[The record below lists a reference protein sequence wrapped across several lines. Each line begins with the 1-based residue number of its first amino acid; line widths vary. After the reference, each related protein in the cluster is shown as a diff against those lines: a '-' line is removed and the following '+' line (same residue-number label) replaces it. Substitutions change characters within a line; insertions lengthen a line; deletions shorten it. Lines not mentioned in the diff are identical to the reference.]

1 VIVLSSEFVIS
12 LAEEAIYTVLII
24 SGPLLLLALGIGLL
38 VSIFQATTQ
47 IQEQT
52 LAFIPK
58 IVAVFI
64 GIVFFGPWM
73 LSRMISF
80 TYDILNNLHKYVG

>member
-1 VIVLSSEFVIS
+1 MNSEFVIS
-12 LAEEAIYTVLII
+12 LAERAVYTILIVT
-24 SGPLLLLALGIGLL
+24 GPLLILALVVGLV

-58 IVAVFI
+58 IVAVFV
-64 GIVFFGPWM
+64 GLVFFGPWM
-73 LSRMISF
+73 LVQIVEF
-80 TYDILNNLHKYVG
+80 TSNIFNNLHHVIS

>member
-1 VIVLSSEFVIS
+1 MSNEFVLN
-12 LAEEAIYTVLII
+12 LAEKGIYTILLVA
-24 SGPLLLLALGIGLL
+24 GPLLILALVVGLL

-58 IVAVFI
+58 IVAVLI
-64 GIVFFGPWM
+64 GIVFFAPWM
-73 LSRMISF
+73 LSKMVEF
-80 TYDILNNLHKYVG
+80 TSEIFLNLNQFVG

>member
-1 VIVLSSEFVIS
+1 MRLTSEFVLS
-12 LAEEAIYTVLII
+12 LAERGIYTILLVA
-24 SGPLLLLALGIGLL
+24 GPLLILALAVGLI

-58 IVAVFI
+58 IVAVLVGLI
-64 GIVFFGPWM
+64 FFGPWM
-73 LSRMISF
+73 LSRMVEF
-80 TYDILNNLHKYVG
+80 TVDVFQNLNQFVG

>member
-1 VIVLSSEFVIS
+1 MSAELVIS
-12 LAEEAIYTVLII
+12 LAERGITTVLMVA
-24 SGPLLLLALGIGLL
+24 GPLLILALVIGLL

-58 IVAVFI
+58 IVAVLFGLVI
-64 GIVFFGPWM
+64 LGPWM
-73 LSRMISF
+73 LTQVVQF
-80 TYDILNNLHKYVG
+80 TTDIFQNLTTVIR

>member
-1 VIVLSSEFVIS
+1 MGAQQVIELGQNAVLTILLVAAPLLGIS
-12 LAEEAIYTVLII
+12 LFV
-24 SGPLLLLALGIGLL
+24 GLA

-58 IVAVFI
+58 IVAVFVALLI
-64 GIVFFGPWM
+64 FGPWM
-73 LSRMISF
+73 LSKLVEF
-80 TYDILNNLHKYVG
+80 ANNLFLNMHHMIG

>member
-1 VIVLSSEFVIS
+1 MTENLVITLGREALYAVLLVSAPMLGIS
-12 LAEEAIYTVLII
+12 LLV
-24 SGPLLLLALGIGLL
+24 GLV

-58 IVAVFI
+58 IIAVLVTTVIFA
-64 GIVFFGPWM
+64 PWM
-73 LSRMISF
+73 MKIMISF
-80 TYDILNNLHKYVG
+80 TQNLLLNMHLYAK

>member
-1 VIVLSSEFVIS
+1 MTPEDVIS
-12 LAEEAIYTVLII
+12 IAEQGIMMILFIA
-24 SGPLLLLALGIGLL
+24 GPLLILALIVGLI

-58 IVAVFI
+58 IIAVLV
-64 GIVFFGPWM
+64 GVVFFAPWM
-73 LSRMISF
+73 IGQMVSYATEIFS
-80 TYDILNNLHKYVG
+80 NLTRFVG

>member
-1 VIVLSSEFVIS
+1 MNTQMVIEF
-12 LAEEAIYTVLII
+12 AKEGIYTVLMMT
-24 SGPLLLLALGIGLL
+24 GPLLILALSVGLV

-58 IVAVFI
+58 IVAVMI
-64 GIVFFGPWM
+64 GMIVFGPWM
-73 LSRMISF
+73 LTSMVDF
-80 TYDILNNLHKYVG
+80 AANVFNNLNILVG

>member
-1 VIVLSSEFVIS
+1 MTSDFVIS
-12 LAEEAIYTVLII
+12 QAEKGIYTILIVV
-24 SGPLLLLALGIGLL
+24 GPLLILALVVGLL

-58 IVAVFI
+58 IVAVLV
-64 GIVFFGPWM
+64 GLVFFGPWM
-73 LSRMISF
+73 LSHMISYTLEIF
-80 TYDILNNLHKYVG
+80 QNLHRFIG